1 MPDVEVPPR
10 RPAPPPTIKPN
21 RKWIIWAVV
30 FLSLPALLPLAGA
43 IIVPLLHNQVP
54 TGFIE
59 YDLPSYYAEGRAY
72 FDRGFHILYANPYA
86 GYNSPA
92 IYFQPHTLLL
102 GLLQQFRLDP
112 GVTFNFFGLLT
123 LVFAATAAILFFI
136 EVVGVETRAKKL
148 ALLCFFW
155 GGGIFT
161 LWGVARALFRMHR
174 FSAIFEVEPTY
185 GWWML
190 NFGRNLVYPTE
201 AFYHGLFLFA
211 LLALVRRRLVLSL
224 ALAAV
229 ACLSHPFT
237 GVTLILILIAY
248 AGVELVL
255 RSGVVNLK
263 FLIGAMVVGALHL
276 GYYMVWL
283 NRFAEHRSVQQNFQ
297 KAWLYPPKVF
307 IGALILVGCLAIWP
321 LAGSRFR
328 PLRDPRVRLFAVW
341 FVVVFALTQHNLV
354 MRHPLQPIHFAHG
367 YDWMALFFLGAP
379 LLIAILDRILM
390 MPRPL
395 ARNAALA
402 MVLGLFLL
410 DNAAWL
416 VKIAV
421 NNEFLVSLT
430 TNQNGALTWL
440 GHNVKPGDLVVCQDQ
455 LVSYL
460 VSTYSPAL
468 SWQGHEHNT
477 PWMDQRHDEVERLFS
492 NGQTLPDWKR
502 HGVFYVSPAA
512 WVPPP
517 TLTLTERYSN
527 SDLAIWTT
535 H

>member
-1 MPDVEVPPR
+1 MPDVEVPPQR
-10 RPAPPPTIKPN
+10 TAPSPT
-21 RKWIIWAVV
+21 RKWVIWAVGL
-30 FLSLPALLPLAGA
+30 LSLPALLPLAGG
-43 IIVPLLHNQVP
+43 IIVPLLNNRVP

-59 YDLPSYYAEGRAY
+59 YDLPSYHAEGRAY
-72 FDRGFHILYANPYA
+72 FDRGFHLTYANPYA

-92 IYFQPHTLLL
+92 IYFQPHTFLL
-102 GLLQQFRLDP
+102 GLMQQLGLNP
-112 GVTFNFFGLLT
+112 GVTFNIFGLVT
-123 LVFAATAAILFFI
+123 LFFAATAAVLFYI
-136 EVVGVETRAKKL
+136 EVVGVDTKSKKI

-174 FSAIFEVEPTY
+174 FSAIWEVEPTY

-201 AFYHGLFLFA
+201 ASYHALFLLS
-211 LLALVRRRLVLSL
+211 LLALVRRRLALSL
-224 ALAAV
+224 AIAAI
-229 ACLSHPFT
+229 ACISHPFT

-248 AGVELVL
+248 SAIELVL
-255 RSGVVNLK
+255 RSGAVSFK
-263 FLIGAMVVGALHL
+263 FLVAAMATGALHI

-283 NRFAEHRSVQQNFQ
+283 NRFTDHRVVQRQFQ

-307 IGALILVGCLAIWP
+307 IGALILVGCLAIWR
-321 LAGSRFR
+321 LASSSFR

-354 MRHPLQPIHFAHG
+354 MRPLQPIHFAHG

-379 LLIAILDRILM
+379 LLIAIFDRILK

-395 ARNAALA
+395 ARYAALA
-402 MVLGLFLL
+402 LVLGLFLL

-421 NNEFLVSLT
+421 NNEYLVSLT
-430 TNQNGALTWL
+430 KDQNAVLRWL
-440 GHNVKPGDLVVCQDQ
+440 SQNVRAGDLIVCQDG

-477 PWMDQRHDEVERLFS
+477 PLMDQRHDEVERVF
-492 NGQTLPDWKR
+492 NEGQALPEWKR

-512 WVPPP
+512 WIPPVD
-517 TLTLTERYSN
+517 LSLIERYSN
-527 SDLAIWTT
+527 SEFAIWATP
-535 H
+535 